1 MIATIPRQL
10 RLLPR
15 GSLAH
20 GGELFRTRAGRRG
33 PRPLST
39 RHTVHLVLRSSQAR
53 GDWSFRQL
61 RNQGRIRRLT
71 DRFAARYGIRVLDL
85 ANVGNHLHFQLK
97 LSNRRL
103 YAPFIRAL
111 TGAIALQVTGRSRW
125 KKDPRDPAT
134 QRRPFWDYRPFTRI
148 VVGRRGYLTLRDY
161 LAINH
166 WEGRGFDRATSRE
179 IVRGEFRRL
188 APARGREP
196 AGHR

>member
-1 MIATIPRQL
+1 MAASRPRQL
-10 RLLPR
+10 ALLPR

-39 RHTVHLVLRSSQAR
+39 RHTLHLVLRSTQAR
-53 GDWSFRQL
+53 GEWSFRHP
-61 RNQGRIRRLT
+61 RHQGRIRRLT
-71 DRFAARYGIRVLDL
+71 EKHAARHGIRVLGL

-125 KKDPRDPAT
+125 KSRKSDPLE

-148 VVGRRGYLTLRDY
+148 VVGRRGFLTLRDY
-161 LAINH
+161 LAVNR
-166 WEGRGFDRATSRE
+166 WEARGFDRATARG
-179 IVRGEFRRL
+179 IVRQE
-188 APARGREP
+188 RG
-196 AGHR
+196 G